1 MWIGRVSREDEE
13 HCPGEGRREMSQTG
27 GINPRSEVE
36 GIWANESKQVWPG
49 SVSPRGELRA
59 DTSVFSPMC
68 ARGDTIPSQA
78 VNALCS
84 LQLDQIKDS
93 QKWGA
98 GRIPG
103 KTACYR

>member
-1 MWIGRVSREDEE
+1 MRNIAW
-13 HCPGEGRREMSQTG
+13 GEGRREMSQTG

-59 DTSVFSPMC
+59 DTRVDLFPMC
-68 ARGDTIPSQA
+68 VWGVTIFSQA
-78 VNALCS
+78 VNTLCS
-84 LQLDQIKDS
+84 LQLDRIKDS

-98 GRIPG
+98 GRILR
-103 KTACYR
+103 KTVHYR